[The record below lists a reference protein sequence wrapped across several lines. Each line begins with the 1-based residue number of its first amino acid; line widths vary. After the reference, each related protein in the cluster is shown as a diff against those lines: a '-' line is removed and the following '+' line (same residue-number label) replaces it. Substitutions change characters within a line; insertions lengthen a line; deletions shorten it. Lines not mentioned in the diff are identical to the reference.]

1 MIEIL
6 SFIMAWLIYFA
17 IYAIL
22 AITLN
27 LEAGTAGVVNFGK
40 VAFFGLGAYIGAI
53 VNTYLLLLLAGV
65 DISKYPPYT
74 AEGVIELGRI
84 AVNNPILV
92 LGVFALSL
100 ILAFLIVGIFGY
112 LLTYPIIRVGSGF
125 VGFTLLSVGEV
136 LRAIY
141 INSEFVGGV
150 QGMLGIP
157 QPFIWVGNPFISDL
171 CYMVVALL
179 FFALTYWLAYRLIN
193 SPLGRTLRAIR
204 DDDTAALCLGK
215 DVPRIK
221 SMVLFISSGLSG
233 VAGALYA
240 SYISSVNPQMFGMLV
255 TFNIWAMIIIGG
267 LGSPLGAIAG
277 TFILTLIERVL
288 AFITPLLGSLPF
300 SSDYLRPIIIGL
312 IMTIVLIRYP
322 KGIFPEKPIK
332 TPAID
337 VLRKTLQSG

>member
-1 MIEIL
+1 VIEIL